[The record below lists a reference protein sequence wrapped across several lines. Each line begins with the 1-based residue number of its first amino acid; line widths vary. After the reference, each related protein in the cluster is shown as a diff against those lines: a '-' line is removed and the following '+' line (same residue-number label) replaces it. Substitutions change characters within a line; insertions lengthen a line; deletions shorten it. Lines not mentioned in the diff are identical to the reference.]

1 MTTTTQIAGVA
12 AALAVVASTAVVL
25 GAKKLGV
32 FKKVVWAEGPMD
44 ALEFVYVEHKGP
56 YKNIGAAFKRL
67 EKELKE
73 KGVAVADKT
82 HTFVGAM
89 ASSFRD
95 IKLFAARCSSHNSTP
110 IDLNYVLSCL
120 IDV

>member
-44 ALEFVYVEHKGP
+44 ALEFVYVEHQGP

-73 KGVAVADKT
+73 KGVAVADST
-82 HTFVGAM
+82 HTFVGALLYPM
-89 ASSFRD
+89 R
-95 IKLFAARCSSHNSTP
+95 STP
-110 IDLNYVLSCL
+110 CCAQQHRCCAEARGDTL
-120 IDV
+120 